1 MKRLCIVMLYIS
13 TLALYTMAQENYTLE
28 FEFQSNSIEGDYAI
42 LKRIIMSDS
51 SDITLPEIVKNDGFN
66 YYVKGMDLS
75 IDGRQKGLLRSIKFP
90 NSFVS
95 VAGYYIPNAI
105 IESSETFFSYCT
117 NLSSVIFNNN
127 IKYIGSK
134 AFYGCGKLS
143 FIEIPQSV
151 TDISVNA
158 FSHSGLTTAIIHCSC
173 IFHMYDNDNDRPL
186 FKYHPLYD
194 CGSLSTL
201 IYTNPIA
208 PKRWVATTRTYVPDI
223 EEYSSPFNNLTS
235 TPHIIEMITFN
246 ENTFNYT
253 GSAPMVTW
261 KNNVE
266 GYTATMDLSKLKADA
281 GTYIDTIPVTFTG
294 EHPFVANIPYR
305 YTIKPIKLT
314 AKVNSCSRQYGDE
327 NPQFSISYSGFLS
340 GDNESVITTK
350 PNLLTTAL
358 KTSDVGDYPITI
370 SGGSAANYEF
380 VYEPGVLTVT
390 KAPLTGKVND
400 ATKMYGE
407 QNPAFLIGYTGL
419 KNGETN
425 PVWIKSP
432 IISTSA
438 TTASDVGQYDITATG
453 GEARNYELSSIT
465 SGKLTITPAQLLIT
479 ADDASMLYCSTIPN
493 LTCKCT
499 GFVGSDDEEVLS
511 KMPKMQTNAT
521 QTSPVGT
528 YPIEVSGAEAKNYM
542 ISYENGTLDILKR
555 RLTAS
560 TKDYIRAYGEENPE
574 FEISY
579 SGFVNNEDEDVLQT
593 KPQASTT
600 ATKRSDV
607 GTYKISVGNG
617 EAQNYEFLYIDGV
630 LTIEKAY
637 QTLSW
642 EQDFSDA
649 KQYDQVELLAEAS
662 SGLAITYS
670 IEGDNIGSITK
681 IGTKQYLDCS
691 GAGEA
696 VIVAQQEGDKN
707 YWQTTKMYK
716 SIKIV
721 PTAVQDI
728 INHAYPVKT
737 IYDASGRKLSKLQ
750 RGVNVVVM
758 KDGTTKKVVVK

>member
-1 MKRLCIVMLYIS
+1 MKKSIYLLLTFTLCSMENVS
-13 TLALYTMAQENYTLE
+13 SQESYSLNYTYYSDE
-28 FEFQSNSIEGDYAI
+28 RGDVATCFG
-42 LKRIIMSDS
+42 RCSDS
-51 SDITLPEIVKNDGFN
+51 ADVIIPPYVSYQGYNFKVIGLSEHAFDEDDGEPN
-66 YYVKGMDLS
+66 Y
-75 IDGRQKGLLRSIKFP
+75 LRSISLP
-90 NSFVS
+90 ETL
-95 VAGYYIPNAI
+95 
-105 IESSETFFSYCT
+105 ESIGHHAFSHC
-117 NLSSVIFNNN
+117 N
-127 IKYIGSK
+127 
-134 AFYGCGKLS
+134 KLQ
-143 FIEIPQSV
+143 FIEIPKNVKEIGYSAFLACHSLKEA
-151 TDISVNA
+151 IVNC
-158 FSHSGLTTAIIHCSC
+158 SGIFPLKQNNDRDQYS
-173 IFHMYDNDNDRPL
+173 IFHW
-186 FKYHPLYD
+186 
-194 CGSLSTL
+194 CSSLMT
-201 IYTNPIA
+201 IYYTNAIA
-208 PKRWVATTRTYVPDI
+208 PQNWVATTRTYVPNKDA
-223 EEYSSPFNNLTS
+223 YSSPYRSITT
-235 TPHIIEMITFN
+235 TPHIIEMITFS
-246 ENTFNYT
+246 ESTFDYT
-253 GSAPMVTW
+253 GKIPNVSWT
-261 KNNVE
+261 NNVE
-266 GYTATMDLSKLKADA
+266 GYSASLDISALKTDA

-314 AKVNSCSRQYGDE
+314 AKVNNCSRQFGDE
-327 NPQFSISYSGFLS
+327 NPQFNISYSGFLN
-340 GDNESVITTK
+340 GDNESVITTQ
-350 PNLLTTAL
+350 PSVATTA
-358 KTSDVGDYPITI
+358 TRTTDVGDYPIGI
-370 SGGSAANYEF
+370 SGGEAKNYEF
-380 VYEPGVLTVT
+380 VYESGLLTIT
-390 KAPLTGKVND
+390 KAPLSAKVCN
-400 ATKMYGE
+400 TSKTYGE
-407 QNPAFLIGYTGL
+407 QNPAFTIEYFGL
-419 KNGETN
+419 KNGETSPAWIDT
-425 PVWIKSP
+425 PV
-432 IISTSA
+432 ISTNA
-438 TTASDVGQYDITATG
+438 TATSDVGQYDITATRG
-453 GEARNYELSSIT
+453 VAKNYELSSIS
-465 SGKLTITPAQLLIT
+465 SGKLTVNPAPLFIT
-479 ADDASMLYCSTIPN
+479 ADNASMLYCSTIPN
-493 LTCKCT
+493 LTYKCT
-499 GFVGSDDEEVLS
+499 GFVNSDDEEVLS
-511 KMPKMQTNAT
+511 KMPKMLTNAT

-579 SGFVNNEDEDVLQT
+579 SGFVNNEDERVLLS
-593 KPQASTT
+593 KPQATTT

-617 EAQNYEFLYIDGV
+617 EAQNYEFSYIDGV

-728 INHAYPVKT
+728 INHAYPAKT

-758 KDGTTKKVVVK
+758 KDGTKKKVVVK